1 MKKDSIAII
10 PIRSGSKS
18 IKNKNIKD
26 FNGKPLAYHNIFT
39 ALNSRLFSQVIVA
52 SDSSDYKNTL
62 NKYKELQGMI
72 FIKRPKS
79 ISTDKSS
86 TEDTVNFVLNK
97 INFKGNVFLIQ
108 ATSPLLIPNDLKE
121 ALKLFYINKY
131 DSLFSCYESKSFI
144 WELNRAKIKAKN
156 YNFRKRPM
164 RQDINPYY
172 IENGAFYIFNS
183 DKFKKFQNRLFDKI
197 GLFVMNKYR
206 SIDID
211 ELIDFKIAKKI
222 HKEINF
228 LN

>member
-26 FNGKPLAYHNIFT
+26 FNGKPLAYYNILT
-39 ALNSRLFSQVIVA
+39 ALNSKLFSKVIVA
-52 SDSSDYKNTL
+52 SDSSDYNNKL
-62 NKYKELQGMI
+62 NKYDELQSMV
-72 FIKRPKS
+72 FMKRPNS

-97 INFKGNVFLIQ
+97 INFKGNVILIQ
-108 ATSPLLIPNDLKE
+108 ATSPLLIKNDLKK
-121 ALKLFYINKY
+121 ALKLFYNNEY

-144 WELNRAKIKAKN
+144 WEIDHNKTIAKN

-164 RQDINPYY
+164 RQDISPYY

-183 DKFKKFQNRLFDKI
+183 IKFLKYKNRLFDKI
-197 GLFVMNKYR
+197 GLFVMDKYR

-228 LN
+228 LK